1 MVKDILGQQRWS
13 VTSGVSKFVKELSD
27 FTSDCH
33 QLPHWFTNSVL
44 MPLVEAKRVNLKD
57 VKWLQ
62 DAEDIYSLGGHYQML
77 AYMLK
82 YKEQQLGSISQ
93 A

>member
-1 MVKDILGQQRWS
+1 
-13 VTSGVSKFVKELSD
+13 
-27 FTSDCH
+27 
-33 QLPHWFTNSVL
+33 

-77 AYMLK
+77 AYILK
-82 YKEQQLGSISQ
+82 YKEQQLGSIGQ